1 VINVK
6 EFKMYIYTRWGEKI
20 FETNEYG
27 IGWDG
32 YLRSGELATE
42 GVYLWKAWVKY
53 VDGQDDIL
61 VGDITFLH

>member
-1 VINVK
+1 MVI
-6 EFKMYIYTRWGEKI
+6 FTRWGEQI
-20 FETNEYG
+20 FETNDLY

-32 YLRSGELATE
+32 YMKGGTLATE

-53 VDGQDDIL
+53 VDGVEEIL